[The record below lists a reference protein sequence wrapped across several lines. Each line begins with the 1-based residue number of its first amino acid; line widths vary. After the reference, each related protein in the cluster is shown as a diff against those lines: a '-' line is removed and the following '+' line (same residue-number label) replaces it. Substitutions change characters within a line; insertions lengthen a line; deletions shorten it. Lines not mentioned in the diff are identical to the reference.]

1 MEHVLARLHAGA
13 PVVIDD
19 ALGAW
24 LGHSVL
30 NDTKRLLA
38 ANRLLNSDELA
49 ELVHGLKALVGH
61 ADGSWFEGRETMHD
75 SARLIAWLHEG
86 RDTPGIT
93 VAIRALRRVARA
105 IGEAETRLSSPL
117 SPAWPAVGLYE
128 DPRGVLLQVSG
139 FNRTRCML
147 TQGSNPGLAEW
158 SNAEIQV
165 FAPHANR
172 WAPFRR
178 CCQG

>member
-1 MEHVLARLHAGA
+1 MEHILPLLHSGA
-13 PVVIDD
+13 PLVIDD

-24 LGHSVL
+24 LGPAVL

-49 ELVHGLKALVGH
+49 EVVHGLKALVGH
-61 ADGSWFEGRETMHD
+61 AVGTSWFEGRETMHD

-93 VAIRALRRVARA
+93 AAIRALRRVARA
-105 IGEAETRLSSPL
+105 IGEAEIQLSSPL

-147 TQGSNPGLAEW
+147 RQGSNPGLPP
-158 SNAEIQV
+158 NAEIQV